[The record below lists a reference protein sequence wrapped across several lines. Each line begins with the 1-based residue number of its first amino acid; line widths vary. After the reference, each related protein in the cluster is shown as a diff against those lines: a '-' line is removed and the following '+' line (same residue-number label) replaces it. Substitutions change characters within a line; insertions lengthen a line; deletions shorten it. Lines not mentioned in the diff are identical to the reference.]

1 MCLFCAHYF
10 CGISAPNLL
19 QPESNYE
26 EMSNKLTFDRN
37 SLQNNLFTLFK
48 NVSSKKKKKIK
59 IISNTQKSSN
69 HFSLKVTK
77 DT

>member
-10 CGISAPNLL
+10 CGISAPDL
-19 QPESNYE
+19 QLESNYE
-26 EMSNKLTFDRN
+26 QMSNKLTFDGN
-37 SLQNNLFTLFK
+37 SLQNNLSILFK
-48 NVSSKKKKKIK
+48 NVSEKKKIV
-59 IISNTQKSSN
+59 SNTQKSSN